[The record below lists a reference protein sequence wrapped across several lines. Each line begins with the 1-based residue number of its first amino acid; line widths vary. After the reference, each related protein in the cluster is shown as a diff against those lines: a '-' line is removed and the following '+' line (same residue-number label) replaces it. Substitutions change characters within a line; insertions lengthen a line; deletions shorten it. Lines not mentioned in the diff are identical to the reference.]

1 MNMWERIVGI
11 FVKKQRD
18 DVQETLDLLHKKDKE
33 KEIEP
38 EETIVTVPA
47 RVAGVYNLYSEYTKK
62 DYFSYQRM
70 ERVDYE
76 IWCIHMNVKAMVEIT
91 VNGVKSRFKI
101 EDTVELIEG
110 KYGED
115 SLYKF
120 FMSRTD
126 ERKKELIEEGLNKLV
141 IKTFNDNKLKDYK
154 EQFQNLGK
162 IEFDIKIE
170 VNEEKLQK

>member
-1 MNMWERIVGI
+1 MNMWERLKEQ
-11 FVKKQRD
+11 VKD
-18 DVQETLDLLHKKDKE
+18 TFKKTEPVIEKEPEVKE
-33 KEIEP
+33 KEP
-38 EETIVTVPA
+38 EEIIVTVPA

-76 IWCIHMNVKAMVEIT
+76 IWCIHMNVKAMVELT

-162 IEFDIKIE
+162 VEFDIKIE